1 MNRLIIDKEGKIEVK
16 NSQLVFEDK
25 KYPLRKI
32 DFLILAGNINLD
44 TKTITKLTK
53 EDISILIFNRG
64 FSFIHP
70 ISSKNAE
77 LKKKQFF
84 ALNKR
89 VEIAKWIISEK
100 IKRNF
105 LGIEFDLNV
114 LENVKEINEIL
125 GIEGSFAKVYF
136 KKYFSLF
143 DKRLVKGYRSKRPPE
158 DVVNAMMSFL
168 YTIVYYEITNIIIK
182 NGLDAQ
188 IGYLHEPF
196 RSHNALSSDILEL
209 FRSDIDK
216 FVYKLFKEKILSKSD
231 FDTSFRLRNDSRKK
245 IWKSIKEFLET
256 LQIQKEISNLK
267 GLL

>member
-16 NSQLVFEDK
+16 NSRIIFLDK
-25 KYPLRKI
+25 SYPLRKV
-32 DFLILAGNINLD
+32 DFLILSGNIEID

-53 EDISILIFNRG
+53 ENISILIFNKG

-70 ISSKNAE
+70 ISPKNAE

-89 VEIAKWIISEK
+89 VEISKYIISEK

-105 LGIEFDLNV
+105 LKIEFDFDVLNEA
-114 LENVKEINEIL
+114 LSIDEIL
-125 GIEGSFAKVYF
+125 GIEGAFAREYF

-143 DKRLVKGYRSKRPPE
+143 DKRLVRGYRSKRPPE

-168 YTIVYYEITNIIIK
+168 YTIVYYEITNKLIL
-182 NGLDAQ
+182 NGLEPQ

-196 RSHNALSSDILEL
+196 RDHNALSSDLLEL
-209 FRSDIDK
+209 FRSEIDK
-216 FVYKLFKEKILSKSD
+216 FVYELFKNNILKKSD
-231 FDTSFRLRNDSRKK
+231 FDTKYRLKNETRKK
-245 IWKSIKEFLET
+245 LWKTIKEFLESLT
-256 LQIQKEISNLK
+256 IQKEVSHLK
-267 GLL
+267 ELL

>member
-1 MNRLIIDKEGKIEVK
+1 MNRIIIDKDGRLEVK
-16 NSQLVFEDK
+16 NSQLVFENK

-32 DFLILAGNINLD
+32 DFLILAGNIEID
-44 TKTITKLTK
+44 TKIISKLTK
-53 EDISILIFNRG
+53 EDISILIFNKG

-77 LKKKQFF
+77 LKKKQYF

-89 VEIAKWIISEK
+89 IEIAKWIIKEK

-105 LGIEFDLNV
+105 LGIEFDFSV
-114 LENVKEINEIL
+114 FENVKNIDEIL
-125 GIEGSFAKVYF
+125 GIEGSFAKTYF

-168 YTIVYYEITNIIIK
+168 YTIVYYEITNVIIK
-182 NGLDAQ
+182 NGLEPQ

-216 FVYKLFKEKILSKSD
+216 FVYKLFKEKTLNKKD
-231 FDTSFRLRNDSRKK
+231 FDTSYRLRNESRKR
-245 IWKSIKEFLET
+245 IWKEIKEFLEN

>member
-1 MNRLIIDKEGKIEVK
+1 MNRLIIDKKGKIELR
-16 NSQLVFEDK
+16 NSQLIFAEK
-25 KYPLRKI
+25 KFPLRQI
-32 DFLILAGNINLD
+32 DFMILAGDIEID
-44 TKTITKLTK
+44 TKTIVKLTK

-64 FSFIHP
+64 FSFIQP

-105 LGIEFDLNV
+105 LGIDFDFSVFND
-114 LENVKEINEIL
+114 INNIDEIL
-125 GIEGSFAKVYF
+125 GVEGSFARKYF
-136 KKYFSLF
+136 KEYFNLF

-196 RSHNALSSDILEL
+196 RNHNALSSDILEL

-216 FVYKLFKEKILSKSD
+216 FVYNLFKNKILLKKD
-231 FDTSFRLRNDSRKK
+231 FDTKYRLRDDSRKR
-245 IWKSIKEFLET
+245 IWKEIKDFLET
-256 LQIQKEISNLK
+256 INIQKEISNLK

>member
-1 MNRLIIDKEGKIEVK
+1 MNRLIIDKKGKLEIK
-16 NSQLVFEDK
+16 NSQIIFEDK
-25 KYPLRKI
+25 KFPLRKI
-32 DFLILAGNINLD
+32 DFLILAGDIEID
-44 TKTITKLTK
+44 TKTIVKLSK

-64 FSFIHP
+64 FSFIQP

-89 VEIAKWIISEK
+89 VEIAKWMIREK

-105 LGIEFDLNV
+105 LKIEFDFAVFDNV
-114 LENVKEINEIL
+114 ESIDGIL
-125 GIEGSFAKVYF
+125 GVEGSFAKKYF
-136 KKYFSLF
+136 KEYFNLF

-209 FRSDIDK
+209 FRSDIDE
-216 FVYKLFKEKILSKSD
+216 FIYKLFKEKILLKKD
-231 FDTSFRLRNDSRKK
+231 FDTKYRLRDEARKR
-245 IWKSIKEFLET
+245 IWKEIKEFLET
-256 LQIQKEISNLK
+256 LKIQKEISTLK